1 MRYYAP
7 PRWPVTATAAALT
20 THPVAGGDPAM
31 AKLTLPDQQ
40 AWIDWCRV
48 EDCLRFGITRWG
60 GFMLAALLA
69 DKYVKPISDWLAIL
83 VSMTAFGLQVAWMR
97 REDAR
102 RTAGEPGS

>member
-1 MRYYAP
+1 
-7 PRWPVTATAAALT
+7 
-20 THPVAGGDPAM
+20 M

-69 DKYVKPISDWLAIL
+69 GLPSGDASRANS
-83 VSMTAFGLQVAWMR
+83 SMKRSR
-97 REDAR
+97 RHSAA
-102 RTAGEPGS
+102 TNAYGSPAAATR